1 MVEKT
6 LKFFDRKQTT
16 VGEKL
21 CFSLEQFQTTVGEK
35 TISRTDHSGE
45 NPSVFSC
52 TQQLYSNLHQLNNSM
67 LSIEHV
73 QHDADRST

>member
-35 TISRTDHSGE
+35 LSPEQITVEKTQ
-45 NPSVFSC
+45 VFSHVH
-52 TQQLYSNLHQLNNSM
+52 SNYIVICIS
-67 LSIEHV
+67 
-73 QHDADRST
+73 